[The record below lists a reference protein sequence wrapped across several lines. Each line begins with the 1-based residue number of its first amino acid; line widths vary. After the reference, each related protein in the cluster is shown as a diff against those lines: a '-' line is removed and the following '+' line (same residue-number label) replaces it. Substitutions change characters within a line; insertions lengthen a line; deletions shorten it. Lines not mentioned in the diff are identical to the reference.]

1 MQHEVDGQVRDL
13 SVGYFSYG
21 KMKESFVVPTPCTV
35 DFQRQYKLSMKP
47 ATQVG
52 VDVDHNVLTSF
63 PFNVKGMRRSEM
75 MNLAKTTQRRSLS
88 LSHRV
93 TSTSNTS
100 SVVYKFSECS
110 EETSAVTSTTT
121 TAGMFDDVHPQ
132 GQRCKHC
139 SDGLGSDTSD
149 CGPSD
154 EETKSLSVVP
164 DSNAE
169 SCDGGEGEDSNCE
182 DFQSTQMV
190 DDGSVSPVFGVKAP
204 SSFLTE
210 YPEDNSQVFTA
221 QGLVEVDQLGSPY
234 GDCSEE
240 LFSDADNRDN
250 FMVTQTDDA
259 QGDASDSTVTKTFPE
274 DTSDLDVDKTQTGAV
289 SKMVMQT
296 EEAQGDAS
304 NSTVTKTFPEDTSN
318 LDVDKTQTGAVSES
332 TFPDTGETPPSIEY
346 ATQEGRNKRQLV
358 NLIVT

>member
-1 MQHEVDGQVRDL
+1 MQHEVDGEVRDL

-21 KMKESFVVPTPCTV
+21 KIKDSFVVPTPCTL

-52 VDVDHNVLTSF
+52 VDADHNVLTSF
-63 PFNVKGMRRSEM
+63 PFNVKGMRRSEI
-75 MNLAKTTQRRSLS
+75 MNLAKTTRRRSLS

-132 GQRCKHC
+132 GQRCEHC
-139 SDGLGSDTSD
+139 SDGSGSDTSD

-164 DSNAE
+164 DSNVE
-169 SCDGGEGEDSNCE
+169 SSEGGEGEDSNCE
-182 DFQSTQMV
+182 DFQSTQMG

-204 SSFLTE
+204 STNYRISRRQQSGLLSTRSCRGG
-210 YPEDNSQVFTA
+210 PIRFT
-221 QGLVEVDQLGSPY
+221 LW
-234 GDCSEE
+234 
-240 LFSDADNRDN
+240 
-250 FMVTQTDDA
+250 
-259 QGDASDSTVTKTFPE
+259 
-274 DTSDLDVDKTQTGAV
+274 
-289 SKMVMQT
+289 
-296 EEAQGDAS
+296 
-304 NSTVTKTFPEDTSN
+304 
-318 LDVDKTQTGAVSES
+318 
-332 TFPDTGETPPSIEY
+332 
-346 ATQEGRNKRQLV
+346 
-358 NLIVT
+358 